1 MEQKTEVK
9 PATVAEAK
17 PAAPAAPGLV
27 LPEKPKPAKVEVNRE
42 LAALAAK
49 AKEVDAA
56 AGVGTGTV
64 TGKPGQAAQGP
75 VPASAAP
82 PPLPDTVAEVR
93 MILGMVKPAAEMLV
107 PYLRGADQAAWD
119 ALAEPAAALCEHY
132 GVSLGSWMQSPWA
145 RLAGAAVPLAMHG
158 FMAWQADQAKKG
170 TPAALPAAAAPA
182 VAVTP
187 PPEAKQAEAGPPPV
201 SSGVNIALK

>member
-9 PATVAEAK
+9 PAPVAEAK
-17 PAAPAAPGLV
+17 PAATPTPGLV
-27 LPEKPKPAKVEVNRE
+27 LTEKPKTAKIEVNRE
-42 LAALAAK
+42 LAALGAK

-64 TGKPGQAAQGP
+64 TGKPGEPQQA
-75 VPASAAP
+75 PASAAP

-107 PYLRGADQAAWD
+107 PYLRGADQSAWD
-119 ALAEPAAALCEHY
+119 ALAEPAAALCDHY

-158 FMAWQADQAKKG
+158 FLAWQADQAKKG
-170 TPAALPAAAAPA
+170 KPAALPAAEAPA

-187 PPEAKQAEAGPPPV
+187 PEAKPAEAGPPPV

>member
-1 MEQKTEVK
+1 MEPKTEVK
-9 PATVAEAK
+9 PAPVAEAK

-27 LPEKPKPAKVEVNRE
+27 LSEKPRTARIEINRE
-42 LAALAAK
+42 LAALGAK

-64 TGKPGQAAQGP
+64 TGKPGQAAAP
-75 VPASAAP
+75 APASAA

-93 MILGMVKPAAEMLV
+93 MVLGMVKPAAEMLI
-107 PYLRGADQAAWD
+107 PYLRGAEQAAWD
-119 ALAEPAAALCEHY
+119 ALAEPAAALCDHY

-158 FMAWQADQAKKG
+158 FLAWQADQAKKG
-170 TPAALPAAAAPA
+170 KPAALPAAEAPA

-187 PPEAKQAEAGPPPV
+187 PPEAKQAEAGPAPV
-201 SSGVNIALK
+201 SSGINIALK